1 MQITTLASG
10 STGNCALIREGETR
24 ILIDAGISCKRIKEG
39 LRQEGLEPQDLD
51 GVLITHEHSDHVSGL
66 RVLEKHYQLPVFA
79 TLPVIHALEAMGA
92 DCIIPFHEI
101 ETGTVFSV
109 NDVLVRAFHVPHDA
123 ADCVGYRFTGEHVL
137 GYATDTG
144 CITEEIIEGLSGA
157 DIALIEANHDIQML
171 RTGGYPYYLKKR
183 ILSGHGHLCNE
194 DCARALIALH
204 DRGVRNVI
212 LGHLSQENNS
222 PELAQ
227 VTIDSALKAAGIS
240 DMNIMVANRDHPLG
254 MFSIS

>member
-10 STGNCALIREGETR
+10 STGNSALIREGETR

-109 NDVLVRAFHVPHDA
+109 NDVQVRAFHVPHDA

-183 ILSGHGHLCNE
+183 ILSDHGHLSNE
-194 DCARALIALH
+194 SSAELAGILH
-204 DRGVRNVI
+204 QQGTCHFI
-212 LGHLSQENNS
+212 LGHLSRNNNTVQ
-222 PELAQ
+222 LAHD
-227 VTIDSALKAAGIS
+227 T
-240 DMNIMVANRDHPLG
+240 VAQTLSGTGATLQTAPMLG
-254 MFSIS
+254 NLTVSTEVI